1 MCFQVGVRKTWKY
14 ATLHLNYL
22 LLKIPVPDVP
32 SVDIRIL
39 FWKIL
44 AGYADIWGKQA
55 ILRALPGYLK
65 SLGFILR
72 IMCNGLSNQ
81 LFWSLFPRLIDAH
94 QESLHPY
101 KGCLRVQLIQQ
112 RISNKYLLLQKM
124 IIQGWHLI
132 SGHLWAAEIYLYK

>member
-14 ATLHLNYL
+14 AALHLNYL

-32 SVDIRIL
+32 SVDIRIF

-44 AGYADIWGKQA
+44 AGYADIWGKRA

-72 IMCNGLSNQ
+72 ITCYGLSNQ
-81 LFWSLFPRLIDAH
+81 LFWSLFPKLIDAP

-101 KGCLRVQLIQQ
+101 EGCLRVQLIQQ

-124 IIQGWHLI
+124 IIQGWYLI
-132 SGHLWAAEIYLYK
+132 SGHL